1 MKGQAAAVGPPGVW
15 QGPGRNH
22 HIRWVLGYS
31 PPGRL
36 LRAWLI
42 LLEQRQWS
50 LTQATLGWVGSPV
63 EQGGQDS
70 HLSMLGVC
78 PPNPA
83 SPSGPEEAALFPGLQ
98 GFSRA
103 PCVLPGSATLERSS
117 QAGHPHRRTTLEA
130 EVVLGPELW
139 GLTGRGS
146 NSVRL
151 GGATGAASRG
161 DSHTLELEDCP
172 RVVVWRVGLGT
183 ESEDVE
189 QEASK
194 RAPQQ

>member
-15 QGPGRNH
+15 QGPGKNR

-42 LLEQRQWS
+42 PLKQRQWS
-50 LTQATLGWVGSPV
+50 LTQATLGWMGSPV
-63 EQGGQDS
+63 EQGGQDP

-98 GFSRA
+98 GFSRV
-103 PCVLPGSATLERSS
+103 PCALPGSAALERSS
-117 QAGHPHRRTTLEA
+117 QAGHPHWRTTLEA
-130 EVVLGPELW
+130 EAVLGLELW
-139 GLTGRGS
+139 GLTGQGS
-146 NSVRL
+146 DSVRL
-151 GGATGAASRG
+151 GGPQGLLAEVTATCWSWKTA
-161 DSHTLELEDCP
+161 
-172 RVVVWRVGLGT
+172 LG
-183 ESEDVE
+183 
-189 QEASK
+189 
-194 RAPQQ
+194 